1 MKIARI
7 FDSSCKEKAFS
18 KPDNVT
24 KSCGAAFLA
33 TSPSAM
39 QDVNQRD
46 VVQDPVVC
54 LSSDLVPVRHA
65 SGLHD

>member
-1 MKIARI
+1 MH
-7 FDSSCKEKAFS
+7 
-18 KPDNVT
+18 DNVT
-24 KSCGAAFLA
+24 ESCGAAFLA

-39 QDVNQRD
+39 QDVNKRD
-46 VVQDPVVC
+46 VVQDLVVC

>member
-1 MKIARI
+1 MPFTIGKIARI
-7 FDSSCKEKAFS
+7 FDSSCKQKAFS

-39 QDVNQRD
+39 RYVKERDDVEDR
-46 VVQDPVVC
+46 VV
-54 LSSDLVPVRHA
+54 
-65 SGLHD
+65 

>member
-1 MKIARI
+1 M
-7 FDSSCKEKAFS
+7 DMAFS
-18 KPDNVT
+18 MHDNMT
-24 KSCGAAFLA
+24 ESCGAAFLA

>member
-1 MKIARI
+1 MQIARI

-18 KPDNVT
+18 KQDNVT

-39 QDVNQRD
+39 QDVKERD
-46 VVQDPVVC
+46 DVEDRVV
-54 LSSDLVPVRHA
+54 
-65 SGLHD
+65 